1 MLYNIKKY
9 FLIIIIVIIIVINL
23 IPTDYYLISP
33 GQAINLSKNIIVEN
47 GEKDA
52 RGCFLLTS
60 TTIVKANLLLYIYSF
75 FDPNIDLKNK
85 SENMIEGV
93 DQEEY
98 IDIMEELMR
107 ESKMI
112 SKVVALKKAG
122 YNPEISGKGIV
133 IKKILEN
140 SPAKNK
146 LMPGDVI
153 VKVNQYSVRTI
164 EEFSNIIQGYTM
176 NQIIRITFL
185 RNNLTYSI
193 SVPLIELPT
202 MDYGVE
208 RLGIGM
214 YATTY
219 NLQCKFPIKI
229 EIDLDKI
236 KGPSAGLMIALE
248 ILNQLTENDLSN
260 GLMIAG
266 TGNLSVEGK
275 ITEVDGIKQKIISAL
290 KQKADIFLVPKE
302 NYQEALKF
310 NQSIRVIA
318 VENFDDVIMK
328 LIKL

>member
-9 FLIIIIVIIIVINL
+9 FLIITIVIIIVVNL

-60 TTIVKANLLLYIYSF
+60 TTIVKANLLLYVYSF

-112 SKVVALKKAG
+112 SKIVALKKAG

-176 NQIIRITFL
+176 NQITRITFL

-193 SVPLIELPT
+193 SVPLIEFPT

>member
-1 MLYNIKKY
+1 MKKHL
-9 FLIIIIVIIIVINL
+9 LIIIIVIIIVINL

-122 YNPEISGKGIV
+122 YNPEISGKGII

-153 VKVNQYSVRTI
+153 VQVNQYSVRTI
-164 EEFSNIIQGYTM
+164 EEFSNIIQSYTM

-193 SVPLIELPT
+193 SVPLIELPA

-219 NLQCKFPIKI
+219 NLQCKFPVKI